1 MWCSTLYGG
10 NLQENPDIDTL
21 VSFVDAEGSG
31 GLTSEDYDVK
41 LIAGPMLLARV
52 ILFNVADGLHVSDR
66 CLRRPLISL
75 TLHYSDLQAGYKGC
89 SAAWALR
96 FLRVREQ
103 EREILSKLAVMTKVG
118 KQLIQRQGTQKPFGC
133 LHVVFQQSR
142 EEELLENRDSQL
154 FDLETD
160 ELDEEVTERNKIRR
174 ELVACF
180 EVSAAIRSLTWMGQ
194 HARGAYYMTTDPCLL
209 ISTVQRR
216 QMPAAAY
223 ANDILSCHFLRC
235 AAGCH
240 PESCSLVCL
249 PHGAGHSV
257 PSHSEMRAFPE
268 ANAVRPAHG
277 AGAAA
282 LQAAGQSATSRDR

>member
-1 MWCSTLYGG
+1 VWCSTLYGG

-52 ILFNVADGLHVSDR
+52 IMFNVADGLHVSDR

-75 TLHYSDLQAGYKGC
+75 TLHFSDLQAGYKGC
-89 SAAWALR
+89 SAAWTLR
-96 FLRVREQ
+96 FLRVHEQ

-142 EEELLENRDSQL
+142 EEELLEPRYSQL

-160 ELDEEVTERNKIRR
+160 VLDEEVTERNNIRQ

-180 EVSAAIRSLTWMGQ
+180 EVSAAIRSLT
-194 HARGAYYMTTDPCLL
+194 RMTTDPCLL

-240 PESCSLVCL
+240 PESCSPVCL